1 MKNNTLILEL
11 AGEGGSIQLIT
22 NGTVFLY
29 STSET
34 AMLDLLPGEFSE
46 KELKHSS
53 PVFSA
58 FDEAFESLM
67 ARYPVFHLYPLT
79 IAPHY
84 FEKIKNRFLKY
95 KTANTKDHQWGFDKW
110 ERLLNIS

>member
-11 AGEGGSIQLIT
+11 GGEGGSIQLIT

-46 KELKHSS
+46 KELKHTS

-58 FDEAFESLM
+58 FDEAFASLM
-67 ARYPVFHLYPLT
+67 KRYPVFHLHPLT
-79 IAPHY
+79 IDPQY
-84 FEKIKNRFLKY
+84 LEQIKTYFLKY
-95 KTANTKDHQWGFDKW
+95 KSANISGHHWGFDSW
-110 ERLLNIS
+110 ERFLCL

>member
-1 MKNNTLILEL
+1 MNNNVLILEL
-11 AGEGGSIQLIT
+11 GGEGGSIQLIT

-29 STSET
+29 STNET

-46 KELKHSS
+46 QELKHTS
-53 PVFSA
+53 PAFST

-79 IAPHY
+79 IDPHY
-84 FEKIKNRFLKY
+84 LEKIKNSFLTY
-95 KTANTKDHQWGFDKW
+95 KTANANDHPRGFDNW
-110 ERLLNIS
+110 EHLLKIS